1 MRKIGAGLVGV
12 AAAAALVIGAAAPAQ
27 AGVVLYENTYYGG
40 AWYDFGYGYVPALG
54 SWNDRASS
62 VTVSGTPYADL
73 HEHEYY
79 KGAYLRFSVGTDHL
93 GAYGYGFNDRTSSIF

>member
-1 MRKIGAGLVGV
+1 MRKIGAGLVGT
-12 AAAAALVIGAAAPAQ
+12 AAAAALVFGAAAPAQ
-27 AGVVLYENTYYGG
+27 AG
-40 AWYDFGYGYVPALG
+40 
-54 SWNDRASS
+54 WNDRASS

-93 GAYGYGFNDRTSSIF
+93 GAYGYGFNDRTSSIY